1 MSRLR
6 KPVTKEGHWG
16 YRGEEI
22 NEYIEAMIWFFF
34 IVFIYSDSIK

>member
-6 KPVTKEGHWG
+6 KPVGKDGHWG

-22 NEYIEAMIWFFF
+22 NDYIEAMI
-34 IVFIYSDSIK
+34 